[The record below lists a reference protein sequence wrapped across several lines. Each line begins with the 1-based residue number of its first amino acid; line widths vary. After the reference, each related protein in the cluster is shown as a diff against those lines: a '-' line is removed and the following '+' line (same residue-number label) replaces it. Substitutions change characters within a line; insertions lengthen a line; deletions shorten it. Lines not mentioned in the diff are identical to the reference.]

1 VPAQAAEPFVRAFE
15 THLNQAVST
24 VLVAIQDAV
33 ALQDANRA
41 EDLVCGRLGD
51 GMPCGREGHWGMH
64 SMKESASHTG
74 GAHGRGGD

>member
-1 VPAQAAEPFVRAFE
+1 VRAFE

-33 ALQDANRA
+33 ALQDANLA

-51 GMPCGREGHWGMH
+51 RMPRQREEGHWGMH
-64 SMKESASHTG
+64 GMKESALRTG
-74 GAHGRGGD
+74 CAHSRGGDGGGRRL